1 MMAGMGQSPL
11 FSPVRSFYIVIPAKA
26 GTHFGNRTMFFV
38 YLLASQPHGTLYVGV
53 TSDLVQRVG
62 QHKNKAVPGFTSTY
76 GVDRLMWFE
85 AHELWEP
92 AIRREK
98 QIKEWKRAWK
108 IQLIET
114 DNPHWADLYS
124 YLTV

>member
-1 MMAGMGQSPL
+1 MMAGTGQSPSVL
-11 FSPVRSFYIVIPAKA
+11 FLPIILHCHPGESRDPLWQPK
-26 GTHFGNRTMFFV
+26 MFFV

-62 QHKNKAVPGFTSTY
+62 QHKSKAVPGFTSTY
-76 GVDRLMWFE
+76 RVDRLMWFE

-108 IQLIET
+108 IQLIEA
-114 DNPHWADLYS
+114 DNPHWADLYPH
-124 YLTV
+124 LTV